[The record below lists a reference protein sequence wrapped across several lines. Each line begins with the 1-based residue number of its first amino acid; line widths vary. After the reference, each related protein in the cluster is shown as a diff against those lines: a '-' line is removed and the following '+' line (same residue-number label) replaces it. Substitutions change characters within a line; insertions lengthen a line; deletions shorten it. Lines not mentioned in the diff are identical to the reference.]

1 MAERF
6 EKLYVLPSDLY
17 SEGSPIIISAGSLLK
32 DTETGKIIAQ
42 IKYHSISSMPIKA
55 LKIKVAAYDISG
67 VEIEGVDEYQY
78 LDLNVKQGQ
87 DFGANKAIVLPNI
100 VTRSFG
106 ITSVEVVFS
115 NGISQSVAMPMKSLP
130 QSEYLSS
137 LLRNDELV
145 KQYQIETSTD
155 ALYVP
160 QKASNLWC
168 CSCGE
173 WNSNGSCTR
182 CGVDFTVANKYL
194 DSSLL
199 EPKMAERIIKEKQA
213 REQQQQAAI
222 EQEKIAKENQK
233 RKKKKNTILVI
244 VAVLVVGII
253 SGLLY
258 YSSQHKYDEIA
269 GIYVLQDLDD
279 AEEALY
285 KYQKDTI
292 DEYGF
297 NPYSYEIDIRGS
309 GKVYG
314 LWFVND
320 RGSMTPRAATVKS
333 VSADGVV
340 EFDVLDYPDA
350 KVTMTIDIETGE
362 ATYTSKGLTL
372 KYRRI
377 SEELANNGYKECSV
391 NDVRKEISFIQD
403 LFELKSIEAICA
415 KYPEATTEGAK
426 HDLKIDGS
434 FCGATGTYEIWL
446 DGVWRITFEQ
456 GIYDTNTEKENLITN
471 LDNALG
477 KGSYSEKYDAYSWES
492 DTYNMQIDYWPHEGV
507 YFFLNSPSTDSSEQ
521 GSDDNSSESD
531 NDDADNSLDNDT
543 ELEGTF
549 ISNGH
554 FTFAPRSFIKR
565 FDEADKSATEY
576 NYTYMR
582 MNGETSLFYELAE
595 ISGGY
600 SNVRS
605 VGMISFVKN
614 VDTTLSIEEDYTE
627 NIITKIN
634 VLIENADDVPPILV
648 SCMCAVDPSLDFTA
662 AYNLSIT
669 VAEKAGTTEGYTH
682 NGVNYVIFADGEY
695 YYIIIS
701 IAGAHADEEH
711 KTECEASGHLWIGAT
726 CTVPKTCS
734 RCDAIEGNALG
745 HNWRNPTCTVPKTCS
760 RCNTTEGNALG
771 HDWGNPTCTTPR
783 SCCVCFEPDPNGKPL
798 GHSFVNGECMICGA
812 DEVQEPNEDYIP
824 PDDVRQLTVSKTNV
838 SLNNSSQ
845 AIYITVPDSYYGEV
859 YCTVDNSDI
868 LSTSWGGWFGNTV
881 TLTLIPESTG
891 STSIEIYLTNGDSVV
906 VNVTSQVTDY
916 TPGAADYTTLR
927 IAPATYYTFN
937 DDEGYSSDIVL
948 LESANYMISDNGDG
962 TVNITISGTMQ
973 RKTNNI
979 STYIQIGYSLYV
991 DGEDIKDGTVGTN
1004 APVLNQ
1010 SYEYTLVFYGLQPG
1024 NYIIYFTS
1032 Y

>member
-42 IKYHSISSMPIKA
+42 IKYHSISSMTIKA

-106 ITSVEVVFS
+106 ITSVEVIFS
-115 NGISQSVAMPMKSLP
+115 NGISQSIAMPMKALP
-130 QSEYLSS
+130 QSKYLSS
-137 LLRNDELV
+137 LLKNDELI
-145 KQYQIETSTD
+145 KQYQIETSKD
-155 ALYVP
+155 AIYIP
-160 QKASNLWC
+160 QGASNLWC

-173 WNSNGSCTR
+173 WNSNGSCTH
-182 CGVDFTVANKYL
+182 CGVDFSVANKYL
-194 DSSLL
+194 DSTLL
-199 EPKMAERIIKEKQA
+199 EPKIAERIIKEKQE

-222 EQEKIAKENQK
+222 EQERIDKERQK
-233 RKKKKNTILVI
+233 RKKRKTTLLVI
-244 VAVLVVGII
+244 AAVLVVGII

-258 YSSQHKYDEIA
+258 YNFQHKYDEIA
-269 GIYVLQDLDD
+269 GIYALQNLDD

-309 GKVYG
+309 GKIYG

-320 RGSMTPRAATVKS
+320 RGFMTPRAATVKS

-350 KVTMTIDIETGE
+350 KVTMTINIETGE

-372 KYRRI
+372 EYHRI
-377 SEELANNGYKECSV
+377 SEELANNGYKECSA
-391 NDVRKEISFIQD
+391 DQVRDEISFVKD
-403 LFELKSIEAICA
+403 LFDLKTIEAICK
-415 KYPEATTEGAK
+415 KYPNATINGTEY
-426 HDLKIDGS
+426 DLKIKGS
-434 FCGATGTYEIWL
+434 FCGANGTYEIAL
-446 DGVWRITFEQ
+446 DDEWKIYFTQ
-456 GIYDTNTEKENLITN
+456 GIYDINTEKQALIDN
-471 LDNALG
+471 LDDVLG
-477 KGSYSEKYDAYSWES
+477 QNSYSKKYDTYTWES
-492 DTYNMQIDYWPHEGV
+492 ETYNLRIEYYPHEGV
-507 YFFLNSPSTDSSEQ
+507 CFFLDVTPVIDST
-521 GSDDNSSESD
+521 GSGS
-531 NDDADNSLDNDT
+531 NDDSTENDNKETDT
-543 ELEGTF
+543 SF

-554 FTFAPRSFIKR
+554 CTFTPRSFIKR
-565 FDEADKSATEY
+565 FDEADKSANGY

-582 MNGETSLFYELAE
+582 MNGEASLFYEVAE
-595 ISGGY
+595 ISRGY

-605 VGMISFVKN
+605 VGLISFVKN

-634 VLIENADDVPPILV
+634 VLVEDADDVPPILV
-648 SCMCAVDPSLDFTA
+648 SCMCAVDPSLNFTSA
-662 AYNLSIT
+662 FNLGIDA
-669 VAEKAGTTEGYTH
+669 AEKAGTTSGYTH
-682 NGVNYVIFADGEY
+682 NEVNYVIFADGEY
-695 YYIIIS
+695 YYIVIS
-701 IAGAHADEEH
+701 VAGAHADEEH
-711 KTECEASGHLWIGAT
+711 KTECEILGHSWVDAT
-726 CTVPKTCS
+726 CTVPM
-734 RCDAIEGNALG
+734 
-745 HNWRNPTCTVPKTCS
+745 TCS
-760 RCNTTEGNALG
+760 RCNETNGTALG
-771 HDWGNPTCTTPR
+771 HDWENPTCTTPR
-783 SCCVCFEPDPNGKPL
+783 SCCVCFDVDPNSKPL
-798 GHSFVNGECMICGA
+798 GHSFVDGECMVCGA
-812 DEVQEPNEDYIP
+812 DEVQKPNEENEGDISS
-824 PDDVRQLTVSKTNV
+824 DSVLKLTVSNTNV

-845 AIYITVPDSYYGEV
+845 IITITVPDSYEGEV
-859 YCTVDNSDI
+859 YCTVANSDV

-891 STSIEIYLTNGDSVV
+891 STTIEIYLNDGDSVV
-906 VNVTSQVTDY
+906 VNVSAIITDY
-916 TPGAADYTTLR
+916 SSNAADYTTLR

-948 LESANYMISDNGDG
+948 LESANYKVSDNGDG
-962 TVNITISGTMQ
+962 TVSITISGTMQ

-979 STYIQIGYSLYV
+979 STYIKIGYSLYV
-991 DGEDIKDGTVGTN
+991 DGEDIKDGTVGTD
-1004 APVLNQ
+1004 APVMNQ
-1010 SYEYTLVFYGLQPG
+1010 SYSYTLEFRGLQPG